1 MFDGFALELQR
12 QLALAVQLRG
22 VAEEIGVTL
31 TLREGIHYLAIALHS
46 TLDVDLTL
54 NRIVDYIDVLDEPKA
69 APTGA

>member
-54 NRIVDYIDVLDEPKA
+54 NRVVDHINVLDEPKA